1 MYGARGDDWWAARGL
16 DRDDWHALAANTLVE
31 AFDSEVVVALEA
43 GAARLQLERGEAER
57 AWGARCGGAG
67 AAAPPDVVGAWRDW
81 CGAWL
86 PRVRAPALEVSA
98 FSPRATPH
106 PPLPPPAAVALVLHN
121 RESDNPVPLDS
132 ELCAEILRSLEDAP
146 DCDDKR
152 GNDTEEVERY
162 RGGGSSSCSSSGSP
176 SPAPPSPLPRGDSF
190 SRVGACRWTLTGR
203 GVRADLASPEDVS
216 LGPERHGTSV

>member
-31 AFDSEVVVALEA
+31 VTYSSLVRGARVTYTSGALPNNVLIRVRGQAFDSEVVVALEA

-121 RESDNPVPLDS
+121 RYV
-132 ELCAEILRSLEDAP
+132 
-146 DCDDKR
+146 
-152 GNDTEEVERY
+152 
-162 RGGGSSSCSSSGSP
+162 
-176 SPAPPSPLPRGDSF
+176 LPWLVHQR
-190 SRVGACRWTLTGR
+190 
-203 GVRADLASPEDVS
+203 
-216 LGPERHGTSV
+216 